1 MFLFSTK
8 EKYLDRKFTL
18 TVRETHC
25 LCLLFE
31 SWDFRILDDRT
42 GFLQFGGLIVTD
54 NADFWTAGPLRI
66 KKATVATAI

>member
-1 MFLFSTK
+1 MVWNLQSLALK
-8 EKYLDRKFTL
+8 SLDRKFTL
-18 TVRETHC
+18 TDTVRETHC

-54 NADFWTAGPLRI
+54 NAG
-66 KKATVATAI
+66 